1 MSTTTTT
8 MQFAVFPPEAIIEI
22 TDTMRGFRKLGVVAP
37 SGLAYYDLLGDPSGD
52 TAFPIYE
59 AMQPQDV
66 GDPTS
71 WAFELVDTD
80 PQAAQQYQELNGRL
94 LDAGIDTLTYYRAL
108 KWARDSG
115 RYDDLDAALAAG
127 REATELVR
135 ESRQYLDG
143 LVASAAVVA

>member
-1 MSTTTTT
+1 MSTTPTT

-108 KWARDSG
+108 SDVTP
-115 RYDDLDAALAAG
+115 AAG
-127 REATELVR
+127 RRLLVVHGDQFDVITR
-135 ESRQYLDG
+135 YHRWLAFLG
-143 LVASAAVVA
+143 PAH

>member
-1 MSTTTTT
+1 MSTTPTT

-71 WAFELVDTD
+71 WVFELVDTD
-80 PQAAQQYQELNGRL
+80 PHAAQQFQELNGRL
-94 LDAGIDTLTYYRAL
+94 LDADIPLR
-108 KWARDSG
+108 
-115 RYDDLDAALAAG
+115 LDALPDCSPQ
-127 REATELVR
+127 L
-135 ESRQYLDG
+135 
-143 LVASAAVVA
+143 

>member
-1 MSTTTTT
+1 MSTTPET

-22 TDTMRGFRKLGVVAP
+22 TDVMRGFRKLGVVAP
-37 SGLAYYDLLGDPSGD
+37 SGLAYYDLLGDPNGD

-59 AMQPQDV
+59 AMSPQDV

-71 WAFELVDTD
+71 WGFELIDAD

-94 LDAGIDTLTYYRAL
+94 LEAGIDTLTYYRAL
-108 KWARDSG
+108 KWAKDNSRFDF
-115 RYDDLDAALAAG
+115 DAALEAG
-127 REATELVR
+127 RMATGQVR
-135 ESRQYLDG
+135 ETRQFLDG